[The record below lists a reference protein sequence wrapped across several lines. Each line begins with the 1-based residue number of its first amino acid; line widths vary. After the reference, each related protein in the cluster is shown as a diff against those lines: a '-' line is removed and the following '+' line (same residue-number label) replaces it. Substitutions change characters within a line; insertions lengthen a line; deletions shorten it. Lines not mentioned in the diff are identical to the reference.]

1 MLDIEMRG
9 AIRQQCHVHTTRN
22 PESAKRF
29 FKTSPESYGA
39 GDAFL
44 GITVPH
50 VRKIAKMY
58 SQIGLDV
65 IQDLLYS
72 EYNEERLLA
81 LFILVD
87 QYKKANIEKQ
97 AVVCQ
102 FYLKNIQCVNNWN
115 LVDSSAHLI
124 LGHYLLHK
132 DKSLLKELALSPRL
146 WDRRI
151 AILATWAFIRN
162 EDTKTTFEL
171 AKILIKDPHDL
182 IHKAVGWMLREAGK
196 KEEEKLIAFLSEYG
210 VHMPRTMFRYAI
222 EKIPKNR
229 LIDM

>member
-196 KEEEKLIAFLSEYG
+196 KQKEKLIAFLSEYG